1 MSAKEDHKERKD
13 EDSETSASESE
24 EEKRSMCDTEFD
36 RTYKERQRKAAENR
50 QNARE
55 RNERKKAEIARLRA
69 QQIRG
74 CELILFNVNGVIRRL
89 EIDTEE
95 KYIQTLENL
104 VGTLK
109 DNELLNDYDIAP
121 LRPHKPLDSSFTDG
135 MRTSILSG
143 KR

>member
-1 MSAKEDHKERKD
+1 MSTKEIEKKEHKEDSD
-13 EDSETSASESE
+13 IYSSESE
-24 EEKRSMCDTEFD
+24 EEKRSMCDTEWD
-36 RTYKERQRKAAENR
+36 RTVKERQRKAAEKR
-50 QNARE
+50 QKARE
-55 RNERKKAEIARLRA
+55 RNEKKKAEIARLRA

-121 LRPHKPLDSSFTDG
+121 LRPHKPLDSSFADRVTS
-135 MRTSILSG
+135 SILSG

>member
-1 MSAKEDHKERKD
+1 MSTKEIEKKEHKEDSD
-13 EDSETSASESE
+13 ISSSESE
-24 EEKRSMCDTEFD
+24 EEKRSMCDTEWD
-36 RTYKERQRKAAENR
+36 RTVKERQRKAAEKR
-50 QNARE
+50 QKARE
-55 RNERKKAEIARLRA
+55 RNEKKKAEIARLRA

-121 LRPHKPLDSSFTDG
+121 LRPHKPLDSSFTD
-135 MRTSILSG
+135 RVTSSILSG

>member
-1 MSAKEDHKERKD
+1 MSTKEIEKENSD
-13 EDSETSASESE
+13 TSASESE
-24 EEKRSMCDTEFD
+24 SVPAKEMSDTEWD
-36 RTYKERQRKAAENR
+36 RTVKERQRKAAEKR
-50 QNARE
+50 QKARE

-121 LRPHKPLDSSFTDG
+121 LRPHKPLDSSFADG

>member
-1 MSAKEDHKERKD
+1 MSTKEIEKKEHKEDSD
-13 EDSETSASESE
+13 TSASESE
-24 EEKRSMCDTEFD
+24 TEKRSMCDTEVD
-36 RTYKERQRKAAENR
+36 RTYKERQRKAAEKR
-50 QNARE
+50 QKARE
-55 RNERKKAEIARLRA
+55 RNETKKAEIARLRA
-69 QQIRG
+69 QQIPG

-121 LRPHKPLDSSFTDG
+121 LRPHKPLDSSFTD
-135 MRTSILSG
+135 RVTSTILSG